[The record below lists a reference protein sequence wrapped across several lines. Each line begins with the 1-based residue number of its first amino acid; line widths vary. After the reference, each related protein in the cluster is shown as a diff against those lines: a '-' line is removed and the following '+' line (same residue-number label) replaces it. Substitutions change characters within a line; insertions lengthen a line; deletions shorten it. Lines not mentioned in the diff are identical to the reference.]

1 MSLHSHKEGST
12 PPQYKQNV
20 IKIIIN
26 YYNVKI
32 RLPIPRQW
40 NGEGGWVSDLLLIN
54 YEKFVNNLSLRIN
67 LTLTNEYLQD

>member
-1 MSLHSHKEGST
+1 M
-12 PPQYKQNV
+12 
-20 IKIIIN
+20 
-26 YYNVKI
+26 
-32 RLPIPRQW
+32 LPIPRRW